1 MKNIVKGYKSLLIM
15 EIGINAENNKLAIEN
30 TKEAVEVIKKALNKH
45 YPINIIKSEVILE
58 VED

>member
-58 VED
+58 YES